1 MTSVRAE
8 RARIFS
14 DFSSILDYAAYEP
27 LPDDWLIGITDVV
40 DSASAVR
47 RGAYHDVNFAGAS
60 VIAAIGNACGGY
72 DFPFTFGGDGAS
84 FALPADNLANATA
97 VLQQVM
103 AFAQSDL
110 HLTLRA
116 GLLSV
121 HEIRA
126 NRRDVRI
133 ARYAASEHATY
144 SMFSG
149 GGLRWA
155 EREIKKGR
163 YAVERVDTASRPDLT
178 GLSCDWLPIPNEH
191 GIILSLL
198 VEPCSN
204 TDSQAFPRLAK
215 RVLAVFDADKR
226 QGHPVPK
233 DGPVPKREETD
244 VDVESRSEIA
254 SNSDFRKY
262 DDLLRLTLDC
272 SEDQAD
278 AVEAILLDAVGRGEI
293 RYGMH
298 RQSHALMT
306 CLVPAEN
313 SRSHLHFL
321 DGMDGGYAKAAQMM
335 KAPARQMRPQSRTDR
350 TAEAVVNADG

>member
-1 MTSVRAE
+1 M
-8 RARIFS
+8 
-14 DFSSILDYAAYEP
+14 
-27 LPDDWLIGITDVV
+27 
-40 DSASAVR
+40 
-47 RGAYHDVNFAGAS
+47 
-60 VIAAIGNACGGY
+60 
-72 DFPFTFGGDGAS
+72 
-84 FALPADNLANATA
+84 PADYRAKAIA

-110 HLTLRA
+110 NLTLRA

-126 NRRDVRI
+126 NQLDVRT

-163 YAVERVDTASRPDLT
+163 YAVERVDTASKPDLT

-198 VEPCSN
+198 VEPCGN
-204 TDSQAFPRLAK
+204 TDSEAFSVLAK
-215 RVLAVFDADKR
+215 RVLAVFDADRR

-233 DGPVPKREETD
+233 DGPVPKRPEAYID
-244 VDVESRSEIA
+244 SESRSEIA

-278 AVEAILLDAVGRGEI
+278 AVEAILVDAADCSEI
-293 RYGMH
+293 EYGMH
-298 RQSHALMT
+298 RQSML
-306 CLVPAEN
+306 
-313 SRSHLHFL
+313 S
-321 DGMDGGYAKAAQMM
+321 
-335 KAPARQMRPQSRTDR
+335 
-350 TAEAVVNADG
+350 

>member
-1 MTSVRAE
+1 MTGIRAE
-8 RARIFS
+8 GSRTFS

-40 DSASAVR
+40 DSTSAVR

-60 VIAAIGNACGGY
+60 VIAAVGNACGGY

-84 FALPADNLANATA
+84 FALPADHQENATA

-110 HLTLRA
+110 QLTLRA

-126 NRRDVRI
+126 NGRDVRI
-133 ARYAASEHATY
+133 ARYAASQHATY

-163 YAVERVDTASRPDLT
+163 YAVERVDTASKPDLT

-198 VEPCSN
+198 VEPCGN
-204 TDSQAFPRLAK
+204 TDSQAFSGLAK
-215 RVLAVFDADKR
+215 RVLAVFDAGSR
-226 QGHPVPK
+226 QGHPVPR
-233 DGPVPKREETD
+233 DGPVPKRLEGY
-244 VDVESRSEIA
+244 VDPGSRSEIA
-254 SNSDFRKY
+254 ANSDFRKY

-278 AVEAILLDAVGRGEI
+278 AVEAILLEAAGRGEI
-293 RYGMH
+293 EYGMH

-306 CLVPAEN
+306 CLVPTEN
-313 SRSHLHFL
+313 PRSHLHFL
-321 DGMDGGYAKAAQMM
+321 DGIDGGYAKAARMM
-335 KAPARQMRPQSRTDR
+335 KAAARQAGPPAAKGHASRDR
-350 TAEAVVNADG
+350 S

>member
-1 MTSVRAE
+1 MARILAG
-8 RARIFS
+8 RARIFN

-27 LPDDWLIGITDVV
+27 LPNDWLIGITDVV

-60 VIAAIGNACGGY
+60 VIAAIGNACGSY

-84 FALPADNLANATA
+84 FALPADHLANATA

-110 HLTLRA
+110 NLTLRA

-126 NRRDVRI
+126 NQRDVRI

-144 SMFSG
+144 SMFAG

-155 EREIKKGR
+155 EREVKRGR
-163 YAVERVDTASRPDLT
+163 YAVERVNTVSKPDLT

-198 VEPCSN
+198 VEPCGNAGSAVFS
-204 TDSQAFPRLAK
+204 DLAK
-215 RVLAVFDADKR
+215 RVLAVFDTDSR
-226 QGHPVPK
+226 RGHPVPK
-233 DGPVPKREETD
+233 DGPAPKRRETY
-244 VDVESRSEIA
+244 VDHESRSEIA
-254 SNSDFRKY
+254 LNSDFRKY

-272 SEDQAD
+272 SNDQAD
-278 AVEAILLDAVGRGEI
+278 AVEAILQDAAGRGEV

-335 KAPARQMRPQSRTDR
+335 KTTACQMRSQSRAHP
-350 TAEAVVNADG
+350 TARAVVNADG